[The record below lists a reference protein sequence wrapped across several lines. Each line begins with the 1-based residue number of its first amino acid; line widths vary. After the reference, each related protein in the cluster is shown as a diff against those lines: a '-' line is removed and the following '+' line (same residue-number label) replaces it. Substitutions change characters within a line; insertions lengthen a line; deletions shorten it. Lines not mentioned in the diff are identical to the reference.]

1 MRPHELI
8 SLLFFACAAQ
18 TAWAQGCNIEVTPVA
33 FGTYDPYQAVSLG
46 ATGTIEVTCTT
57 ATPYMIRLGSGQN
70 APDSTLRQMR
80 HVGGAGTLVY
90 NLYRNAAGTEIWGD
104 GTHATFS
111 QPGTAQK
118 TADHL
123 IVYGRLPGRQ
133 NVRAGVYA
141 DVITVTAEW

>member
-1 MRPHELI
+1 M
-8 SLLFFACAAQ
+8 
-18 TAWAQGCNIEVTPVA
+18 A
-33 FGTYDPYQAVSLG
+33 FGTYDPYEATSLG
-46 ATGTIEVTCTT
+46 ATGTIEVTCTN
-57 ATPYMIRLGSGQN
+57 TPYMIRLGSGQN
-70 APDSTLRQMR
+70 ASDSTLRRMR
-80 HVGGAGTLVY
+80 QVGGVGTLAY
-90 NLYRNAAGTEIWGD
+90 NLYRNVTGTEIWGD

-111 QPGTAQK
+111 QPGTAHK